1 MPLLV
6 YVKGRPDQS
15 TYIGHGMES
24 YEKELG
30 KFWTPAFQASSTS
43 LDSAQLAVDH
53 LRKLAPGVKRVGV
66 ERAFLPADAAE
77 LMTRELPGITFVE
90 AHMPLER
97 LRARKTKEELDLLRA
112 ASELVVDSML
122 AVIASHGPGATKA
135 EVVEAL
141 RREEVNRGLTFEYC
155 LITAG
160 TSLNRAPSDQVWGA
174 GDIMSIDSG
183 GNYKGYIGDLC
194 RMAIQGEPD
203 SELEDLLGEV
213 DAIQM
218 AARKPIRAGANGGEI
233 YASAGEVLKRS
244 SRANSIEFVAHG
256 MGLISHEAPRLTSHG
271 PIPYPAHDADR
282 PLESGMVISIET
294 TIAHPRR
301 GFIKLEDTVAV
312 TDMAGKPLAIA
323 GGDGIEPAPAPRSDR
338 ARRGAVASIRLAQA
352 AGDRAGQSERRSA
365 PERNL
370 RRVRG
375 RPSER
380 DRHQRR
386 PERLADQPS
395 GGLKAGSPA
404 ASLPRRAADDHPIVG
419 RLEKPK
425 AEAADRQPP
434 CERGRTGI
442 ADAEGDERQPSSHH
456 QKADAAK
463 QAGMNRSARRPA
475 IGAIKAVATGQGVRS
490 SPDVDAE
497 WPSRFSK

>member
-1 MPLLV
+1 MTERLSGLLFAKAEAAPPPFESVRLDALLDEAGMDAVVISSKHNIQYLFGGYRFFFFDHFDAIGVSRYLPMLV

-15 TYIGHGMES
+15 TYIGHGMET
-24 YEKELG
+24 YENELG
-30 KFWTPAFQASSTS
+30 KFWTPTFQRSSTS
-43 LDSAQLAVDH
+43 FDSAQLAADH
-53 LRKLAPGVKRVGV
+53 LATLGAKVKRVGV

-77 LMTRELPGITFVE
+77 LMARELPGVTFVE

-97 LRARKTKEELDLLRA
+97 LRARKTREELDLLSA

-135 EVVEAL
+135 ELVEAL

-160 TSLNRAPSDQVWGA
+160 TSLNRAPSDQLWGA
-174 GDIMSIDSG
+174 GDILSLDSG

-218 AARKPIRAGANGGEI
+218 AARKPVRSGVNGAEI
-233 YASAGEVLKRS
+233 YASAGDVLGRS
-244 SRANSIEFVAHG
+244 PRANSIEFVAHG

-271 PIPYPAHDADR
+271 PIPYPAYDADR

-312 TDMAGKPLAIA
+312 TDQGWEAFGDRGRGWNRAG
-323 GGDGIEPAPAPRSDR
+323 
-338 ARRGAVASIRLAQA
+338 AQA
-352 AGDRAGQSERRSA
+352 S
-365 PERNL
+365 
-370 RRVRG
+370 
-375 RPSER
+375 
-380 DRHQRR
+380 
-386 PERLADQPS
+386 
-395 GGLKAGSPA
+395 
-404 ASLPRRAADDHPIVG
+404 
-419 RLEKPK
+419 
-425 AEAADRQPP
+425 
-434 CERGRTGI
+434 
-442 ADAEGDERQPSSHH
+442 
-456 QKADAAK
+456 
-463 QAGMNRSARRPA
+463 
-475 IGAIKAVATGQGVRS
+475 
-490 SPDVDAE
+490 
-497 WPSRFSK
+497 